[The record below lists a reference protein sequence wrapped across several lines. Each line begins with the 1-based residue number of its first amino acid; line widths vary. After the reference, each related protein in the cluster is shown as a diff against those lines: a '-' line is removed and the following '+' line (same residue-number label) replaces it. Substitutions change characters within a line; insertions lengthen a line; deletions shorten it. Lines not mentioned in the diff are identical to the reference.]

1 MRGRLINFARGI
13 NGKQQITVEIDGDF
27 RSRADALRDKDLDI
41 EIKQH
46 REKRSKNA
54 NAYFHIL
61 VNKIAA
67 ETGESDDQVKK
78 RLVESYG
85 AIDKDENGL
94 MAGVKVPHKVD
105 ITKYWPYVRYV
116 ETKIENDK
124 IFDCYLFYKHTSD
137 MDTKEMAR
145 LIDGAISEAQEL
157 GIETDT
163 PEELARRKALWEE
176 QERTKT

>member
-1 MRGRLINFARGI
+1 M
-13 NGKQQITVEIDGDF
+13 DF
-27 RSRADALRDKDLDI
+27 RERADRLRDKDLDI

-54 NAYFHIL
+54 SAYFYVL
-61 VNKIAA
+61 VNKIAG
-67 ETGESDDQVKK
+67 ETGESDDEVKR
-78 RLVESYG
+78 RLVETYG
-85 AIDKDENGL
+85 TIDKDADGL

-116 ETKIENDK
+116 ESKIENGK
-124 IFDCYLFYKHTSD
+124 MFDCYLFYKRTSD
-137 MDTKEMAR
+137 MDSKEMAH
-145 LIDGAISEAQEL
+145 LIDGAISEAREL

-163 PEELARRKALWEE
+163 PEELARQKALWEN